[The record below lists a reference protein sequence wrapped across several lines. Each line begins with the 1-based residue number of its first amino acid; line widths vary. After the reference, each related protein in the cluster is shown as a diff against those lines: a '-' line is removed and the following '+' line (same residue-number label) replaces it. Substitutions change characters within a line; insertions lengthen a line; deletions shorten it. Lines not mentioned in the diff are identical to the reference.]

1 MTDRAPAEGVG
12 RTGEPV
18 IPPLA
23 RAHGVAARHCPWH
36 RVVTAAVFLVASA
49 LLVLPGAL
57 GEPRVSVF
65 DETTHADWIVSL
77 LDADP
82 VRRADTLD
90 PTVLAEWSCRGW
102 FYDSPLP
109 SCASVP
115 NDPGAYPAGGVNY
128 NHFHPPAYYLLTA
141 AGVAAVGVVAPDTDV
156 ITAARLMGVAW
167 AAAAMAGVYAVA
179 RELGARRSVA
189 RVAGVLALTF
199 PLVTH
204 LFSVVN
210 NDPAVVVA
218 GALVTWVGLRAV
230 RTGVSWWWAIAA
242 GAVAAATKVVA
253 FPAVLAAVVFVVA
266 VAMVWQ
272 PAGTR
277 RRQLLGVAA
286 LMMVGFVATTALW
299 LGIQTLRAPEVA
311 YVDPVPGDVTGAD
324 VPAALVGSA
333 LDLVPPTAG
342 AHRPIE
348 QTPSTAAVVRL
359 WTRLGNVVIGAVPL
373 ALVFAGAGAAAAQRR
388 RLRATHGASGVVDAG
403 VDPWWLGVPLGGSII
418 AGLVAGA
425 VALNVQHWLAK
436 GSALSALHPR
446 YGLALLAALVG
457 GLSMLADCHRAGRVG
472 LWVLTGVGVLV
483 TVVANL

>member
-1 MTDRAPAEGVG
+1 VATAPGIGRAPD
-12 RTGEPV
+12 
-18 IPPLA
+18 
-23 RAHGVAARHCPWH
+23 VAARYFPWH
-36 RVVTAAVFLVASA
+36 RVVTAAIFLVASA

-57 GEPRVSVF
+57 GEPRVSVY
-65 DETTHADWIVSL
+65 DETTHADWIVAL

-102 FYDSPLP
+102 YYDSPLP
-109 SCASVP
+109 PCASVP
-115 NDPGAYPAGGVNY
+115 NDPSAYPASGLNY
-128 NHFHPPAYYLLTA
+128 NYFHPPVYYLLTA
-141 AGVAAVGVVAPDTDV
+141 AGVAAVRVVAPDTDV

-167 AAAAMAGVYAVA
+167 AAAAMAGVYVVA

-189 RVAGVLALTF
+189 RAAGVLTLTF

-210 NDPAVVVA
+210 NDPAVVVV

-230 RTGVSWWWAIAA
+230 RTGVPWWWAIAA

-253 FPAVLAAVVFVVA
+253 FPAVLAAIGFVVT

-272 PAGTR
+272 PDGPR

-286 LMMVGFVATTALW
+286 LLMVGFVATTALW
-299 LGIQTLRAPEVA
+299 LGIQTLRAPDVA

-324 VPAALVGSA
+324 VPAALVRSA

-342 AHRPIE
+342 GRSPVELGSSA
-348 QTPSTAAVVRL
+348 AAVVKL
-359 WTRLGNVVIGAVPL
+359 WTRLGNHVIGAVPL

-388 RLRATHGASGVVDAG
+388 RLRATPGASGAVKAG
-403 VDPWWLGVPLGGSII
+403 VDPWWLGVPLGASIL

-436 GSALSALHPR
+436 GSALSALHAR

-457 GLSMLADCHRAGRVG
+457 GLSMLVDRHRAGRVG
-472 LWVLTGVGVLV
+472 LWVLTGLGVVV
-483 TVVANL
+483 TVATSL